1 MPRDPAEQFIE
12 RMGGA
17 LTNAGLPRLPSRVF
31 AALCVDED
39 GRMTAAELGETLEV
53 SPAAVSGAVKFLA
66 QIHFVH
72 RERERGSRRD
82 VYVVDDDA
90 LHSALLSKD
99 TLYAPMFVALDDA
112 VDGLEAGSD
121 ARHRL
126 MLMRE
131 FLAFV
136 DTEMTSMATRWEK
149 RRGQIEREL
158 RRS

>member
-1 MPRDPAEQFIE
+1 MSRDPGEQFIE

-17 LTNAGLPRLPSRVF
+17 LAAAGLQRLPSRVF
-31 AALCVDED
+31 AALCIDED
-39 GRMTAAELGETLEV
+39 GRMTAAELGETLGV
-53 SPAAVSGAVKFLA
+53 SPAAVSGAVKFLV

-90 LHSALLSKD
+90 WHSAMMSRD
-99 TLYAPMFVALDDA
+99 TTYAPMLTALDDA
-112 VDGLEAGSD
+112 VDRLDPSSD
-121 ARHRL
+121 ARLRL
-126 MLMRE
+126 LLMRE

-136 DTEMTSMATRWEK
+136 DAEMTELAARWE
-149 RRGQIEREL
+149 RRRQQIEREL